1 MSLVGEWLVKRAQ
14 NPDVER
20 RHLNKILR
28 EIATDVEAKLDIAAV
43 TAGTNITVTYDE
55 VANTLT
61 IDASGGGGTGNSY
74 NPSGW

>member
-1 MSLVGEWLVKRAQ
+1 MDWLVKRAG
-14 NPDVER
+14 NVDVER
-20 RHLNKILR
+20 AHLNKILR